1 MAITLLT
8 QKRANGIEAQINN
21 NHRNA
26 ITGEILAA
34 NILTLNTDL
43 FSGEIAT
50 DKELDYAMM
59 RMTIEGQG
67 VLLGDWKAFV
77 EEWWNG
83 GAPEYPNTYLCD
95 LNRKVYFMLKKADS
109 DVCRIQFLLNTVDDL
124 EGFDVDMAGGTR
136 TVFNE
141 IYRNAPRML
150 TLYLPTE
157 TTQYAGEAAMRED
170 LSVTA
175 PQLNDLRAGR
185 YAFVK
190 NMTGGNETVYPVI
203 YIDSSEVIAGIS
215 AGGWGT
221 ELYQITRSNQII
233 VTII

>member
-8 QKRANGIEAQINN
+8 QKRANGIAAQIND
-21 NHRNA
+21 NHQNA
-26 ITGEILAA
+26 ITGDLLAA
-34 NILTLNTDL
+34 NILTLNNDL

-50 DKELDYAMM
+50 DKTLDYAIM

-67 VLLGDWKAFV
+67 ILLGDWKAFV
-77 EEWWNG
+77 DEWWNG

-95 LNRKVYFMLKKADS
+95 TERRTYFMLKKADS

-124 EGFDVDMAGGTR
+124 ESFDVDMAGGTR

-141 IYRNAPRML
+141 IYRNSPRTL

-203 YIDSSEVIAGIS
+203 YIDSSEVRMGCS
-215 AGGWGT
+215 STST
-221 ELYQITRSNQII
+221 EEIFSIMNSSKII
-233 VTII
+233 VSII